1 MNHCWL
7 VTISSGRVPF
17 SQNFTEWVIGRIS
30 PSSIPASASSSAMR
44 AWACLAVL
52 PASSS

>member
-17 SQNFTEWVIGRIS
+17 SQNFTEWVMGRIS
-30 PSSIPASASSSAMR
+30 PSMAPASVSSSTMR
-44 AWACLAVL
+44 ACACLTVL